1 MHMPRTTVNID
12 AEALDGAR
20 DALGT
25 EGTSQTVN
33 EALREVRRRKALAD
47 FDVLRDIDGT
57 PEEVAAGRASR
68 IPLDPLDE

>member
-12 AEALDGAR
+12 TEALDRAR

-33 EALREVRRRKALAD
+33 AALREVRRRKDLSG
-47 FDVLRDIDGT
+47 FDVLRDIEIGT
-57 PEEVAAGRASR
+57 PEEVAANRTSR
-68 IPLDPLDE
+68 VPHG

>member
-68 IPLDPLDE
+68 IALDPLDE

>member
-12 AEALDGAR
+12 AEALDRAR

-33 EALREVRRRKALAD
+33 AALREVRRRKDLSG
-47 FDVLRDIDGT
+47 FDVLRDIEIGT
-57 PEEVAAGRASR
+57 PEEVAANRTSR
-68 IPLDPLDE
+68 VPHG

>member
-12 AEALDGAR
+12 AEALDRAR

-33 EALREVRRRKALAD
+33 EALREVRRRKDLAD
-47 FDVLRDIDGT
+47 FDVLRDIEIGT
-57 PEEVAAGRASR
+57 PEEVAANRTSR
-68 IPLDPLDE
+68 IPHE